1 MPHSQDKSIIKVH
14 PRPAHESSRGHS
26 PSTRTFLG
34 KVCLLYEESH
44 KRGECG
50 ASVEESSVA
59 RKRVYWTYERP
70 PGRTSAAT
78 RPLHAHRREAMEQI
92 ARGRRRGEAA
102 ARSTFFTSLLTPH
115 SHTLAPT
122 SLFRAARR
130 TAWAGPLAVGIFCHS
145 VLLDP
150 PSRRLCEPATR
161 DSITS
166 RRPCSHRCCSS
177 TSECLI
183 LRGLPPLGVTVS
195 PHDGWPSLRRV
206 GNYEQSRSVTV
217 RAPLARTRPAP
228 LSCQR

>member
-50 ASVEESSVA
+50 GVFCGQKTGLDI
-59 RKRVYWTYERP
+59 RTP
-70 PGRTSAAT
+70 PSRDVRSHQTPPRSPSRGDGTNS
-78 RPLHAHRREAMEQI
+78 E
-92 ARGRRRGEAA
+92 GRRRGEAA

-161 DSITS
+161 DSLTS

-217 RAPLARTRPAP
+217 RAPRARTRPAP